1 MSVRCLLMDIEGT
14 ITPIAFVRQV
24 LFPYAKSRLASFL
37 RANREDYT
45 VRKSVASCLA
55 TAAQENGGHADEEA
69 LPAILAKWIDEDR
82 KHAGLKVLQGL
93 IWDEGYRTGA
103 FAPELYEDVL
113 PALLQWQEQ
122 GVCLALYSSGSEHAQ
137 RLLMAHTTN
146 GDVTRL
152 FTEFFDTRVGPKTD
166 PASYAKIAGKLS
178 LPPGAILFLSDS
190 EMELDAAAAAAFK
203 TLQIVR
209 PGTAVTA
216 RHPAR
221 TSFAGLDLN
230 AVLNGSSYTPHT
242 K

>member
-1 MSVRCLLMDIEGT
+1 MTIRCLLMDIEGT
-14 ITPIAFVRQV
+14 ITSIAFVREV

-37 RANREDYT
+37 NTHREDYT
-45 VRKSVASCLA
+45 VRKSAAACLA
-55 TAAQENGGHADEEA
+55 TAVAENGGHANEAA

-82 KHAGLKVLQGL
+82 KHPGLKVLQGL

-122 GVCLALYSSGSEHAQ
+122 DIQLALYSSGSEHAQ
-137 RLLMAHTTN
+137 RLLMAHTTE
-146 GDVTRL
+146 GDLSRL
-152 FTEFFDTRVGPKTD
+152 FVEFFDTRVGSKND
-166 PASYAKIAGKLS
+166 PGSYAKIAGKLG
-178 LPPGAILFLSDS
+178 LPPAAILFLSDS
-190 EMELDAAAAAAFK
+190 ETELDAAAAAALK

-209 PGTAVTA
+209 PGTPVGS

-221 TSFAGLDLN
+221 TSFAGLDPN
-230 AVLNGSSYTPHT
+230 DSFDRSSCRPQP

>member
-1 MSVRCLLMDIEGT
+1 MAVRCIVMDIEGT

-45 VRKSVASCLA
+45 VKKSVASCLA
-55 TAAQENGGHADEEA
+55 TAAQENGRHADEQT
-69 LPAILAKWIDEDR
+69 LPTILSKWIDEDR
-82 KHAGLKVLQGL
+82 KHPGLKVLQGL

-103 FAPELYEDVL
+103 FAPQLYEDVL

-122 GVCLALYSSGSEHAQ
+122 GICLALYSSGSEHAQ
-137 RLLMAHTTN
+137 RLLMTHTTD
-146 GDVTRL
+146 GDLTRL
-152 FTEFFDTRVGPKTD
+152 FVEFFDTRVGPKTD
-166 PASYAKIAGKLS
+166 PASYAKIAGKLG
-178 LPPGAILFLSDS
+178 LPPAAILFLSDS
-190 EMELDAAAAAAFK
+190 ETELDAAAAAALK

-209 PGTAVTA
+209 PGTTVSA

-221 TSFAGLDLN
+221 TSFAGLDPTAALD
-230 AVLNGSSYTPHT
+230 GSPYTPQT

>member
-1 MSVRCLLMDIEGT
+1 MGVRCVLMDIEGT
-14 ITPIAFVRQV
+14 ITSIAFVRQV

-55 TAAQENGGHADEEA
+55 TAAQENGGHADEHA
-69 LPAILAKWIDEDR
+69 LPAILARWIDEDR
-82 KHAGLKVLQGL
+82 KHPGLKVLQGL

-103 FAPELYEDVL
+103 FAPQLYDDVL
-113 PALLQWQEQ
+113 PALLRWQEQ
-122 GVCLALYSSGSEHAQ
+122 GISLALYSSGSEHAQ
-137 RLLMAHTTN
+137 RLLIAHTTD

-152 FTEFFDTRVGPKTD
+152 FVDFFDTRMGPKTD
-166 PASYAKIAGKLS
+166 PASYAKIAGKLG
-178 LPPGAILFLSDS
+178 LPPAAILFMSDS
-190 EMELDAAAAAAFK
+190 ETELDAAAAAALI

-209 PGTAVTA
+209 PGTTVSA

-221 TSFAGLDLN
+221 TNFAGLDPN
-230 AVLNGSSYTPHT
+230 AAFDRSSYTSQT